1 MLINQQALEIRDHVV
16 AEMAAG
22 NRIDFAPGVS
32 VAEMIGTGD
41 VPQEFLETVQ
51 YNLEEGR
58 EQVPLLY
65 KTIFDTTSQRDLPEA
80 VIRKTPGSASVVFLR
95 KLSGGEVVF
104 GDLEAGE
111 ESIVR
116 IYTWAAGLEFDEDF
130 VEYNKLYDISRLSR
144 TFGQNYQK
152 LLNHLHLAPFTTSTA
167 FVTTGTTAADQKAA
181 QEAGTPQLIAFNTD
195 IATTLR
201 RALEVLPQGSI
212 VLHNSADT
220 YALEDA
226 IAGDYLRD
234 DRTPTSAK
242 RKLDAAN
249 FIIYDGTSI
258 KVGGKTYNY
267 PGVTPG
273 ELYIIT
279 PKQNYEELEKHDL
292 ITDTQVGSFSRLILS
307 QIIGRTRRGVYAA
320 HGGADGTV
328 KVDIRA

>member
-1 MLINQQALEIRDHVV
+1 MILNQKALEIREHVV
-16 AEMAAG
+16 AEMAEG
-22 NRIDFAPGVS
+22 NAFNFAPGVT

-58 EQVPLLY
+58 EQVPLIY
-65 KTIFDTTSQRDLPEA
+65 KDIYDTTSQRDLPEA
-80 VIRKTPGSASVVFLR
+80 VIRKSPGSASVVFLR

-104 GDLEAGE
+104 GDLEPGD

-130 VEYNKLYDISRLSR
+130 VEYNKLYDISRLAR
-144 TFGQNYQK
+144 TFGHNYNK
-152 LLNHLHLAPFTTSTA
+152 LLNHLHLAPFTTSEG
-167 FVTTGTTAADQKAA
+167 FVTTGTTSIDQKTA
-181 QEAGTPQLIAFNTD
+181 QEAGTPQLIPAQG
-195 IATTLR
+195 TLAETFR

-220 YALEDA
+220 YAIEDA

-234 DRTPTSAK
+234 DRTPSSTK
-242 RKLDAAN
+242 RRLDAAN
-249 FIIYDGTSI
+249 FIVYDGTSI
-258 KVGGKTYNY
+258 KVGGKTYEY
-267 PGVTPG
+267 EGVAPG
-273 ELYIIT
+273 EAYIIV

-292 ITDTQVGSFSRLILS
+292 ITDTAIGSFSRLILS

-320 HGGADGTV
+320 HGGPDGAI
-328 KVDIRA
+328 KVALR

>member
-1 MLINQQALEIRDHVV
+1 MLINTQALEIRDHVV
-16 AEMAAG
+16 AEMAEG
-22 NRIDFAPGVS
+22 NAFNFAPGVT

-65 KTIFDTTSQRDLPEA
+65 KPIYDTTSQRDLPEA
-80 VIRKTPGSASVVFLR
+80 VIRKTPGSASVAFLR

-144 TFGQNYQK
+144 VFGQNYQK
-152 LLNHLHLAPFTTSTA
+152 LLNHLHLAPFTTSTS
-167 FVTTGTTAADQKAA
+167 FVTTGSTAADQKAA
-181 QEAGTPQLIAFNTD
+181 QEEGTPQLIPYQSNLADTF
-195 IATTLR
+195 R
-201 RALEVLPQGSI
+201 RALDVLPAGSI

-220 YALEDA
+220 YAIEDA
-226 IAGDYLRD
+226 IAGDYLSD
-234 DRTPTSAK
+234 NRTPSSTK
-242 RKLDAAN
+242 RRLDAAN
-249 FIIYDGTSI
+249 FIAYDGTSI
-258 KVGGKTYNY
+258 KVGGKKYDY
-267 PGVTPG
+267 EGVAPG
-273 ELYIIT
+273 EAYIIT

-307 QIIGRTRRGVYAA
+307 QIVGRTRRGVFAA
-320 HGGADGTV
+320 HGGDTGAV
-328 KVDIRA
+328 KVELS